1 MRGGRS
7 LVPGIAPCPPTRHPR
22 WTSMMLLAAR
32 PPEAPEGSTRANA
45 DPRPNAV
52 FRPKRGG
59 FVGRPWT
66 HKDRAWDREPSERAD
81 VPSCLIR
88 RCGHVDAV
96 GPASRRRICGESV
109 RGPFEESLRPDLVP
123 AGSMGERNADLRKSL
138 PQIRLLG
145 RSSLPTRFKDLMG
158 CERAASVD
166 ELSSLPERLLRR
178 QGFLRHRLDAPGAIG
193 QWSAQRVSRPG
204 LTSTSLGVPITL
216 SSSHT
221 TRVPEKRSPD
231 CLPRASLRQSSSS
244 RVPRAVMQMCAPAPD
259 P

>member
-1 MRGGRS
+1 MAGRAAGPAHRAGP
-7 LVPGIAPCPPTRHPR
+7 LEPGS
-22 WTSMMLLAAR
+22 TSVYDRYGVLYLAAWVLALAAWWPWCVPR
-32 PPEAPEGSTRANA
+32 VPTPPSGR
-45 DPRPNAV
+45 NAV
-52 FRPKRGG
+52 VSLADRDPQ
-59 FVGRPWT
+59 
-66 HKDRAWDREPSERAD
+66 DRAWNREPSEPAD

-88 RCGHVDAV
+88 RFGHVDAI
-96 GPASRRRICGESV
+96 GPASRRRKRGQPV

-123 AGSMGERNADLRKSL
+123 PSSMGERNADLRKSL

-145 RSSLPTRFKDLMG
+145 RSSFPTRFEDLMG

-193 QWSAQRVSRPG
+193 QWPAQRVSRPC
-204 LTSTSLGVPITL
+204 LTSTTLGVPITL

-221 TRVPEKRSPD
+221 TSVPEKRSPD
-231 CLPRASLRQSSSS
+231 RLLSASYR
-244 RVPRAVMQMCAPAPD
+244 RVPRAVMQMCAPALD